1 MSGASERASG
11 QVSGPVLQSVF
22 LDVLDHGGASE
33 RGGRNNYG
41 GVSAMG
47 VELGQRGDWKY
58 VKKEYRQ

>member
-1 MSGASERASG
+1 M
-11 QVSGPVLQSVF
+11 SGPVLQSVF